1 MCPHAK
7 PTTSNREKHCQSVAR
22 QQNKELEAFHSAANH
37 SLATDDIEM
46 RNQPKEPPKHI
57 TCEASWALLDE
68 PQIVLNK
75 DKLFD
80 TETLEE
86 EVDINTLKGIL
97 NTTSPDDKWEDVL
110 EFPLS

>member
-1 MCPHAK
+1 MK
-7 PTTSNREKHCQSVAR
+7 K
-22 QQNKELEAFHSAANH
+22 
-37 SLATDDIEM
+37 
-46 RNQPKEPPKHI
+46 PKEPPKHI

-97 NTTSPDDKWEDVL
+97 NTTSPDDKWEDDLMASLMV
-110 EFPLS
+110 FHTHSMLSRMVYNEILLIMTLSKMKLPVWAIV